1 MKPRIMFINAIN
13 PTIEMEACLPPLGL
27 GYLVSSLRKEFGQ
40 KSIKFKIVNQEI
52 EQEINSFKPDLVGI
66 TSVSQNYNRAIKY
79 AQIAKKYDLPVII
92 GGTHIS
98 LLPSSLT
105 SDMDVAVIGEGEET
119 IVDLFNLFEKEGNFE
134 RVASLKRIDG
144 IAFRN
149 NGKLILTK
157 RRKLIEPLDKIPLP
171 ARDLLDIDI
180 ETYMFSSRG
189 CPYRCVFCASSRF
202 WAKVRFFSA
211 EYVINEIEHL
221 TEKYGVKNIIFYD
234 DLFIADKKRV
244 RRISELLKKKDILG
258 RVSFH
263 CSARADL
270 IDDEIVRL
278 LKQMNFKRITLGLE
292 SGCSST
298 LRYLKANT
306 VKVKDNMNAVKT
318 IKRYGITCYSSFI
331 IGSPQETKK
340 DILSTLKFI
349 EESQLDD
356 FHINILTPLP
366 GTPIWEYAKKR
377 NLVSEDMNWEK
388 LNIRFAEN
396 YEKAVIL
403 SEKLTRKELYELF
416 LQFQKLRKRRRLKY
430 IIKEGW
436 EKPWKISKFL
446 IKKLRSRLPMFTLKV
461 KK

>member
-1 MKPRIMFINAIN
+1 
-13 PTIEMEACLPPLGL
+13 
-27 GYLVSSLRKEFGQ
+27 
-40 KSIKFKIVNQEI
+40 
-52 EQEINSFKPDLVGI
+52 
-66 TSVSQNYNRAIKY
+66 
-79 AQIAKKYDLPVII
+79 
-92 GGTHIS
+92 
-98 LLPSSLT
+98 
-105 SDMDVAVIGEGEET
+105 
-119 IVDLFNLFEKEGNFE
+119 
-134 RVASLKRIDG
+134 
-144 IAFRN
+144 
-149 NGKLILTK
+149 
-157 RRKLIEPLDKIPLP
+157 
-171 ARDLLDIDI
+171 
-180 ETYMFSSRG
+180 
-189 CPYRCVFCASSRF
+189 
-202 WAKVRFFSA
+202 
-211 EYVINEIEHL
+211 
-221 TEKYGVKNIIFYD
+221 
-234 DLFIADKKRV
+234 
-244 RRISELLKKKDILG
+244 
-258 RVSFH
+258 
-263 CSARADL
+263 
-270 IDDEIVRL
+270 
-278 LKQMNFKRITLGLE
+278 
-292 SGCSST
+292 
-298 LRYLKANT
+298 
-306 VKVKDNMNAVKT
+306 MNAVKT